1 MELTLTR
8 HNGRSGRH
16 GVYNPKHNDRS
27 FDVGNSDHIDEDMA
41 KRNVYWDCLQGL
53 HDPRNG
59 RTYESFED
67 VEKEVYQLLY
77 REATEAQNARNVKN
91 RHPERNRTPEDLLR
105 DKRTC
110 PEETIYQIGN
120 MDGTV
125 SPEVLAEIAAVF
137 FEEIDRRFGEHVHIL
152 DWSLHLDEATPH
164 IHERH
169 VFDCEEKYGYRFP
182 QQEKALELMGIGL
195 PDPGKPAGK
204 INNRKMTFDKMCR
217 DLLFEIC
224 EKHDLYLRKDPS
236 YGGRAYMEKQEY
248 IIAQQKKKL
257 AEMKAALE
265 EATLKLEDVEAIS
278 AEVSEAAYEKA
289 IEVVTETVQ
298 AETVRSDLEIV
309 EEYQKWATS
318 PERKTTEKVR
328 GIIGRTLDAVKNRIN
343 KAASKVLEAVQARLH
358 EPAVRDANTAVIR
371 TAAKES
377 LLKKLREHQ
386 ERVKAE
392 NTAAGPADRKR
403 KQKQDIEH

>member
-1 MELTLTR
+1 VAPSHWFMEIEM
-8 HNGRSGRH
+8 GG
-16 GVYNPKHNDRS
+16 
-27 FDVGNSDHIDEDMA
+27 
-41 KRNVYWDCLQGL
+41 KR
-53 HDPRNG
+53 
-59 RTYESFED
+59 
-67 VEKEVYQLLY
+67 K
-77 REATEAQNARNVKN
+77 
-91 RHPERNRTPEDLLR
+91 
-105 DKRTC
+105 
-110 PEETIYQIGN
+110 
-120 MDGTV
+120 
-125 SPEVLAEIAAVF
+125 
-137 FEEIDRRFGEHVHIL
+137 HVHIL

-169 VFDCEEKYGYRFP
+169 VFDCEDKYGYRFP

-204 INNRKMTFDKMCR
+204 NNNRKMTFDKMCR

-278 AEVSEAAYEKA
+278 AEVSEVAYEKA

-343 KAASKVLEAVQARLH
+343 KAASKVLEAVQTRLH

-392 NTAAGPADRKR
+392 NTGACPADRKR
-403 KQKQDIEH
+403 KQDIEH